1 MQLPRALAR
10 FNRHVTNPIQRLWAG
25 WLPGFGIVEHV
36 GRRSGRAY
44 RTPLNIFR
52 TPGGFVVLLNYGPD
66 TDWIRNLTA
75 ADGGGLVYRRR
86 HYRLSGPRIVVGDA
100 GRALLPPPIRLV
112 SRVGHVQ
119 NVLRL
124 DATPA

>member
-10 FNRHVTNPIQRLWAG
+10 FNRHVTNPIQRMWAG
-25 WLPGFGIVEHV
+25 RLPGFGIIEHV

-44 RTPLNIFR
+44 RTPLNVFR

-75 ADGGGLVYRRR
+75 ADGGGLVHRRK
-86 HYRLSGPRIVVGDA
+86 HYTLSGPRIVTGDS

-112 SRVGHVQ
+112 SRVAHVE

-124 DATPA
+124 DAASP